1 MKLICCFAT
10 IFCCQSYCHTQE
22 LVNPAL
28 NAVLLTKF
36 SFSQYNGGVMVVRAT
51 VGLVKDT
58 LHFILDTGCAG
69 ISLDSTTCATYHIKT
84 VPTDTVVNGMGGS
97 RKVCYVFNE
106 ALNLPGL
113 TLKNLNFHVNDY
125 SLLSGVYGEKIDGI
139 IGYSF
144 FKRYIVKMDF
154 DSSVLEVYSPGRMEY
169 PRGGSVIRPG
179 INRLLTQRA
188 IVRDRKKTNYNFY
201 FDTGA
206 GLCFLMSEAFATDS
220 SVLLKRRKPVEMQVE
235 GMGGKL
241 AVKFTVV
248 KFVQVGKYRF
258 DNVPTYIFDDQSN
271 VTAFPGN
278 GGLMGIDLLRRF
290 NLTINYP
297 AGEIHLL
304 PNSHFT
310 DPFDYTYTGLGI
322 YYEEGTIYI
331 EDVMP
336 DSPGEKAG
344 IKPGDVL
351 IGVNTN
357 FSNNIM
363 QYKTLLQSAKEKV
376 MLSISRNGE
385 LKRLP
390 VYPGSIF

>member
-1 MKLICCFAT
+1 MKSICCFA
-10 IFCCQSYCHTQE
+10 IFYCCIVRCQSQE
-22 LVNPAL
+22 QVNPVP
-28 NAVLLTKF
+28 NSSLLTRF
-36 SFSQYNGGVMVVRAT
+36 PFTQYNGGVMVVKAT
-51 VGLVKDT
+51 LGSGKDT

-69 ISLDSTTCATYHIKT
+69 ISLDSTTCAFYHIIT
-84 VPTDTVVNGMGGS
+84 VPTDTVINGMGGTH
-97 RKVCYVFNE
+97 KVSYVFNE
-106 ALNLPGL
+106 TLHFPGL
-113 TLKNLNFHVNDY
+113 ILTNLNFHINDY

-169 PRGGSVIRPG
+169 PRGGSVIRPA
-179 INRLLTQRA
+179 ISKLSVQRA
-188 IVRDRKKTNYNFY
+188 TVRDRKKIKYNFY

-241 AVKFTVV
+241 PVKLTVI

-258 DNVPTYIFDDQSN
+258 DNVPTYIYDDASN

-278 GGLMGIDLLRRF
+278 GGLLGIDLLRRF

-297 AGEIHLL
+297 AGEIYLL

-310 DPFDYTYTGLGI
+310 DPFDYAYTGLGI
-322 YYEEGTIYI
+322 YYDDGIIYI

-344 IKPGDVL
+344 IKPGDIL
-351 IGVNTN
+351 LGVNTN
-357 FSNNIM
+357 FSNNII
-363 QYKTLLQSAKEKV
+363 QYKTLLQSAKEKTMIYV
-376 MLSISRNGE
+376 RRNG
-385 LKRLP
+385 LLQALT
-390 VYPGSIF
+390 VYPGTIF